1 MQTHFLSTLPGRYR
15 VAFRNYYTQQNLV
28 AIRNC
33 CLIFFVINL
42 VLRIAMGVLPESLS
56 KAQNFPEFDTSNLI
70 YLLVTPIFYLLNYV
84 LLLRYRKTKQADIL
98 MIFFVFLF
106 SFYMIV
112 AGMYTSFISTSDP
125 RNALTIYLIALCV
138 VSVLCVFEYDEV
150 IMLVILTEAVF
161 SALLFYA
168 HTDATEMLYNQA
180 ISVFLLAGFY
190 LISRYFFSYK
200 ASYYQQIIEIREK
213 NAEIEKATAFKNQVL
228 GTVAHDLR
236 NPIGAVES
244 IAMMM
249 AYDDITDDVRENIG
263 MIKDSCVKARGI
275 IDDLLEA
282 AKNQNSMKVEP
293 VRTEMNVF
301 LRKLVDVW
309 HIQKDFK
316 SSVIFTSNAA
326 EVYADIDVEKFQ
338 RVIDNLI
345 SNALKFSKDTDKVS
359 VSLEKQ
365 RDYITIRVQDQGI
378 GIPAEMLPGL
388 FDSFTKAGRAGLRG
402 EKSTGIGL
410 SIVKQIVE
418 SHQGAISVDSA
429 EGKGTTFIVMLPVA
443 GK

>member
-1 MQTHFLSTLPGRYR
+1 VQTHFLSSLPGKYR
-15 VAFRNYYTQQNLV
+15 NAYRNYYTQQNLI
-28 AIRNC
+28 AIRTC
-33 CLIFFVINL
+33 CIIFFAINL
-42 VLRIAMGVLPESLS
+42 VLRIVIGILPESLS
-56 KAQNFPEFDTSNLI
+56 HAQNFPEFNTSNLV
-70 YLLVTPIFYLLNYV
+70 YLIATPIFYLLNY
-84 LLLRYRKTKQADIL
+84 LLLLKYRKTKKANMT
-98 MIFFVFLF
+98 MIFFVFMF
-106 SFYMIV
+106 SFYLIM
-112 AGMYTSFISTSDP
+112 AGMFTSFISTSDP

-138 VSVLCVFEYDEV
+138 VSVLCVFEYDEA
-150 IMLVILTEAVF
+150 IMLIVLTEVSF
-161 SALLFYA
+161 SALLFYV

-190 LISRYFFSYK
+190 VISRYFFSYK
-200 ASYYQQIIEIREK
+200 ASYYQQIVEIKEK
-213 NAEIEKATAFKNQVL
+213 NTEIEKATLFKNQVL

-249 AYDDITDDVRENIG
+249 AFDDITDDVRENIG
-263 MIKDSCVKARGI
+263 MIRDSCVKARGI

-293 VRTEMNVF
+293 VRTEMNIF
-301 LRKLVDVW
+301 LRNLVNIW

-316 SSVIFTSNAA
+316 SAVVFTSNNH
-326 EVYADIDVEKFQ
+326 EVYADIDNEKFQ
-338 RVIDNLI
+338 RVMDNLI
-345 SNALKFSKDTDKVS
+345 SNALKFSKDTDKVT

-365 RDYITIRVQDQGI
+365 RDYITIRVQDQGL
-378 GIPAEMLPGL
+378 GIPADMLPHL
-388 FDSFTKAGRAGLRG
+388 FESFTKAGRAGLRG

-418 SHQGAISVDSA
+418 SHQGAISVDSV
-429 EGKGTTFIVMLPVA
+429 EGKGTTFIIMLPVA